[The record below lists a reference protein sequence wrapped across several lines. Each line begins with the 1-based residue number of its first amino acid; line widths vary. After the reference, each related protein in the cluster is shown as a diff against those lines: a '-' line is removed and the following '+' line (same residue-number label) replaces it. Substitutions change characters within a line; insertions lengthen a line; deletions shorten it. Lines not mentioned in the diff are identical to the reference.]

1 MKQETLEEAM
11 NKNGY
16 HDKESDDL
24 WREGVE
30 FGAKWQAERMYSEEV
45 INEMFDTLKRNAVN
59 NVATITNI
67 DLFISSWK
75 RELKNK

>member
-1 MKQETLEEAM
+1 MHFGQ
-11 NKNGY
+11 
-16 HDKESDDL
+16 DL
-24 WREGVE
+24 YDG
-30 FGAKWQAERMYSEEV
+30 FIAGAKWQQERMYSEEV

>member
-75 RELKNK
+75 RELKKK